1 MVKASGPDK
10 RAVTFRIATDVLS
23 LLENEAIEDGRKRES
38 GRVYSPSATLERI
51 LRHYFEA
58 KPKPPRRSK

>member
-23 LLENEAIEDGRKRES
+23 QLENEAIEDGRNRER

-51 LRHYFEA
+51 LRRYFEA

>member
-10 RAVTFRIATDVLS
+10 RAVTFRIATDVLAQ
-23 LLENEAIEDGRKRES
+23 LEDEAIADGRNRES

-51 LRHYFEA
+51 LRAYFDA
-58 KPKPPRRSK
+58 QPKRPRRTK